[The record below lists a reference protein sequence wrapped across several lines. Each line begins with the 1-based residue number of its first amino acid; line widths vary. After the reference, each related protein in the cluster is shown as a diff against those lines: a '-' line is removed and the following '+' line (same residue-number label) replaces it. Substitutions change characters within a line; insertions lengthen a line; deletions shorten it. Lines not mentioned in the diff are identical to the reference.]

1 VSNALSDR
9 FGASCEEVGT
19 LVEEA
24 RCVSSI
30 CNPTPDTDE
39 GEVVRC
45 IDTWLTL
52 TWLEEVA
59 WRIGVVK
66 KAKGEKLSRNEI
78 P

>member
-19 LVEEA
+19 PVEEA

-30 CNPTPDTDE
+30 CNPTPGTGE

-45 IDTWLTL
+45 IDTWL

-66 KAKGEKLSRNEI
+66 KAKREKLSRNEI